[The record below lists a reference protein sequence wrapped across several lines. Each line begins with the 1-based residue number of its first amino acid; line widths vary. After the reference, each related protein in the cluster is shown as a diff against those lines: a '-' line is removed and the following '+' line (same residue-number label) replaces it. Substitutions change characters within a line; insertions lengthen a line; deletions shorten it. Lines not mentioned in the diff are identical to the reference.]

1 MTFITMREPCSSV
14 ETSGKNKIKRSEC
27 RYNGTDF
34 IYISLPATV
43 SRRRIKR
50 LIKKSVH
57 PLIDRRTATA
67 VGAELP
73 KNKDSAL
80 DDRLFRNTLT
90 KILKSKK
97 GIRVGIMGAVDKE
110 LLISVFTLCGE
121 MRVLGAD
128 GAYAAESCS
137 GAQGASA
144 EDDLFDSLLYE
155 YGHSPVS
162 VGSAEGLLDCDLLIK
177 GSGIG
182 ASAADIIGGGFRCIF
197 PYRES
202 VILSNGDDGGDGI
215 ESLVP
220 YGISVYDFVSVLML
234 ETNGRMPVRPYC
246 GFVSDGVSL
255 MPTDR
260 IFGAAGHFDDP
271 ARYII
276 TATEEGREQSVH

>member
-43 SRRRIKR
+43 GRRRINR
-50 LIKKSVH
+50 LIKKSTH
-57 PLIDRRTATA
+57 PLTDRRTAA
-67 VGAELP
+67 AIGVELP
-73 KNKDSAL
+73 KNKDPVL

-97 GIRVGIMGAVDKE
+97 GIKVGIAGSVDRE

-121 MRVLGAD
+121 MRVFGSG
-128 GAYAAESCS
+128 GAYTAESGS
-137 GAQGASA
+137 GPRGGEA

-155 YGHSPVS
+155 YGHTPVS
-162 VGSAEGLLDCDLLIK
+162 VGSAEGFLDCDLLIK

-182 ASAADIIGGGFRCIF
+182 ASAADIIGGGFRRIF

-202 VILSNGDDGGDGI
+202 VIPGDRDDRGDGV

-234 ETNGRMPVRPYC
+234 ETNGRIPVRPYC
-246 GFVSDGVSL
+246 GFVSDGLSL

-271 ARYII
+271 VRYII
-276 TATEEGREQSVH
+276 TATEEGREK